1 MTGMSAQWF
10 YVEAGQSK
18 GPFTQQDLLAQIQR
32 APSPADVQ
40 VWRNGLAG
48 WLRAGD
54 VPELNLQGA
63 RAAPVH
69 NPVHQAQPSSPGGVT
84 LTPRKPGSA
93 LPYVIGAIAV
103 VAVLV
108 GVGIFGAQRFQ
119 QADTAPQT
127 PPQRQTQ
134 NDPQIRTQPQKQN
147 DPQNRN
153 QPQTQNDPQNRN
165 QPQTQNRP
173 QSPNTQRI
181 NRTEFI
187 TNATRACADEQQKKT
202 ENRQLSR
209 RQLENFCSCVV
220 NGVVRRLSD
229 EDLIKLDMRQAAG
242 PHQRVIDEVAR
253 TCRT

>member
-1 MTGMSAQWF
+1 MDERAALGEYPLGQEPGMTGMSAQWF

-40 VWRNGLAG
+40 VWRNGQAG

-54 VPELNLQGA
+54 VAELNLQGA
-63 RAAPVH
+63 RPAPAHHAVH
-69 NPVHQAQPSSPGGVT
+69 HAQPSSSGGVV

-93 LPYVIGAIAV
+93 LPYVIGAGAI
-103 VAVLV
+103 VAVLI
-108 GVGIFGAQRFQ
+108 GAGIFGAQRFQ
-119 QADTAPQT
+119 QADTRPQ
-127 PPQRQTQ
+127 
-134 NDPQIRTQPQKQN
+134 TQPQ
-147 DPQNRN
+147 R
-153 QPQTQNDPQNRN
+153 QTQNDPQNRN
-165 QPQTQNRP
+165 QPQNRQQQN
-173 QSPNTQRI
+173 QNTQRI

-229 EDLIKLDMRQAAG
+229 EDLIRLDMRQTAG
-242 PHQRVIDEVAR
+242 PHQRIIDEVAR